1 MGWSQ
6 KMTWPTNPSGR
17 QARKSV
23 SSSARERSGSKR
35 RQTIAA
41 KQESQYHCHG

>member
-1 MGWSQ
+1 M
-6 KMTWPTNPSGR
+6 NPSSR
-17 QARKSV
+17 IALSRL

-41 KQESQYHCHG
+41 KHESQYHCHGYLLGLGRV